1 MCHRA
6 PVRTGHPYGRE
17 HKAPILRI
25 QYIHARAPPAP
36 REGARSTAQDGV
48 AFRLLLGVVFWF
60 SHTDTFVDDDVAT
73 RHRGVRGDH
82 GYRNMQLT
90 KAPTAT
96 RLLQ

>member
-1 MCHRA
+1 MCHRDLYA
-6 PVRTGHPYGRE
+6 PDTYGRE
-17 HKAPILRI
+17 HKAPLLRI
-25 QYIHARAPPAP
+25 HAARARVA
-36 REGARSTAQDGV
+36 REGAGARSTAQDGV
-48 AFRLLLGVVFWF
+48 AFRLLLGVVFLF